1 VVIISAEVIFALVQ
15 TYQPLFVIQRWQV
28 FLVYMAV
35 NTASILCNLFALQRL
50 PRMGTFFLSFSTIIF
65 LAILITCVAAWPTHQ
80 SNE

>member
-50 PRMGTFFLSFSTIIF
+50 PRMGTFLPLLLDHHLPGHPDHLCRRGADSPI
-65 LAILITCVAAWPTHQ
+65 Q
-80 SNE
+80 